1 VNPFQFLLKTHSSK
15 KTRSLKP
22 IQTLKRSIT
31 HLLKGQNGQGLIEYL
46 IIVAIV
52 AVGTLSIMR
61 IVGQSVNVKFARI
74 AEALG
79 ARSEGRLGDPS
90 INETSWRKKDMTNF
104 FQNAR

>member
-1 VNPFQFLLKTHSSK
+1 MQQAQKQENNTMQLKSK
-15 KTRSLKP
+15 GRDKLKNQ
-22 IQTLKRSIT
+22 IQNQK
-31 HLLKGQNGQGLIEYL
+31 GQGLIEYL

-61 IVGQSVNVKFARI
+61 IVGQSVNIKFARI

-79 ARSEGRLGDPS
+79 ARSEGRIGETS